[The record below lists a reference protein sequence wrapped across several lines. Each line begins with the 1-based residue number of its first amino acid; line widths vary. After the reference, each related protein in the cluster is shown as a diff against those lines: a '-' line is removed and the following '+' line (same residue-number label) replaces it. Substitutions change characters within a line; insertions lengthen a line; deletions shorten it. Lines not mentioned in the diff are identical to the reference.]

1 MYAAGS
7 LAENRQAIIELLVE
21 HMGQSQLTAIDL
33 AGMTAQH
40 HAAFQG
46 SEAGLATLNGLMT
59 DFAPETAKDRV
70 LTFAI
75 MGLAEPL
82 KNCRARSQCEYILS
96 TIKSL
101 LSIISRTPNLDGGL
115 DTLLLIVRLREQ
127 VIHTNQFSWVK
138 RILKHNEI
146 QDLLSSIAQVMANLM
161 ANLVVQRL
169 TITIDIPQHQA
180 ILEQA
185 HLGDV

>member
-82 KNCRARSQCEYILS
+82 KNCRARSQCEYILP
-96 TIKSL
+96 TIKSV

-115 DTLLLIVRLREQ
+115 DTLLIVRLREQ
-127 VIHTNQFSWVK
+127 VMHTNQFSWAK
-138 RILKHNEI
+138 RISKHNEI

-169 TITIDIPQHQA
+169 TITIDTPQHQA

-185 HLGDV
+185 HLEDV